1 MGFGIYS
8 FIVGRTKKTL
18 ANELVAAGVASY
30 VAINAAA
37 LCAAIEFGVQPLL
50 FTDAAGQALYCPYPL
65 WISVPAMMVGHLT
78 IFGAAEVVFTV
89 GILAFVRK
97 AAPSFG
103 VETAVDKPT
112 GAKALTPVY
121 VLVAALV
128 ALTPLGL
135 LAEGD
140 AWGEWSTE
148 DLAEMVGYT
157 PVGLGEGWEW
167 SSLMPDYSIG
177 GLPDIAG
184 YLLSAVI
191 GVALLVIIFR
201 LVAAAMKPSVS
212 FD

>member
-1 MGFGIYS
+1 M
-8 FIVGRTKKTL
+8 
-18 ANELVAAGVASY
+18 
-30 VAINAAA
+30 
-37 LCAAIEFGVQPLL
+37 
-50 FTDAAGQALYCPYPL
+50 
-65 WISVPAMMVGHLT
+65 
-78 IFGAAEVVFTV
+78 
-89 GILAFVRK
+89 
-97 AAPSFG
+97 
-103 VETAVDKPT
+103 
-112 GAKALTPVY
+112 
-121 VLVAALV
+121 

-157 PVGLGEGWEW
+157 PVGLGDGWEW
-167 SSLMPDYSIG
+167 SSFMPDYSIG

-191 GVALLVIIFR
+191 GVALLVIVFR